1 MPAHPSSDRPQP
13 MLEIDAGEREQL
25 WQLLREG
32 GSKAMP
38 DEMKV
43 FIAGLQTAFGRY
55 RQSAAEDHKRRSAR
69 EDLRELFMACG
80 DEKSAAKIRLRF
92 PRLPVL
98 ARGELLHRAR
108 VRHPE
113 LAGGAELTWEAL
125 CAWAQTSPDA
135 ELFEKLPGLIAA
147 GRTQSLGQ
155 MREDGYSSAAHVEP
169 LIMGEFLRLKPVGEP
184 ANTRQS
190 IHTGGHP
197 ADEAV
202 DTLVAD
208 IALLWLHAT
217 GEAPRSSRSDKRPFG
232 RLAHFVLERAGVG
245 SPENAL
251 RRFWASVKHHKGRP
265 SNIPVD
271 PAE

>member
-1 MPAHPSSDRPQP
+1 MPSQPFPDQPQSK
-13 MLEIDAGEREQL
+13 LEIDAYEREWL

-38 DEMKV
+38 DEMNIFV
-43 FIAGLQTAFGRY
+43 AGVQTALGQY
-55 RQSAAEDHKRRSAR
+55 RQSTAEDHKRSSAR
-69 EDLRELFMACG
+69 EDLRELFMACA
-80 DEKSAAKIRLRF
+80 DEGKAAKVRRKI

-98 ARGELLHRAR
+98 ARDELIYRAR

-113 LAGGAELTWEAL
+113 LAGGAEVTWEAL
-125 CAWAQTSPDA
+125 CAWAQTCPDE
-135 ELFEKLPGLIAA
+135 ELFDKLPGLIAA
-147 GRTQSLGQ
+147 GRALSLGQ
-155 MREDGYSSAAHVEP
+155 LREDGYNSAPHVEP

-184 ANTRQS
+184 ATTRKS
-190 IHTGGHP
+190 IHKGGHP

-208 IALLWLHAT
+208 LALLWLEAT
-217 GEAPRSSRSDKRPFG
+217 GKVPRSSRSNKRPFG
-232 RLAHFVLERAGVG
+232 RLAHLVLAKAGVG

-251 RRFWASVKHHKGRP
+251 RRFWASVKHHKERQ
-265 SNIPVD
+265 SNIPID

>member
-1 MPAHPSSDRPQP
+1 MSAHPSSDRPQP
-13 MLEIDAGEREQL
+13 MLEIDDSEREQI

-38 DEMKV
+38 DEIKV
-43 FIAGLQTAFGRY
+43 FIAGLQTAFGQY
-55 RQSAAEDHKRRSAR
+55 SQSAAEDHKRRSAR
-69 EDLRELFMACG
+69 EDLRELFMACA
-80 DEKSAAKIRLRF
+80 DERNAAKIRRRF

-98 ARGELLHRAR
+98 ARDELIYRAR
-108 VRHPE
+108 ARHPE
-113 LAGGAELTWEAL
+113 LAGGAEVTWEAL
-125 CAWAQTSPDA
+125 CAWVQACPNE
-135 ELFEKLPGLIAA
+135 ELFDKLPGLIAA
-147 GRTQSLGQ
+147 GRALSLGQ
-155 MREDGYSSAAHVEP
+155 LREDGYNSAPHVEP

-184 ANTRQS
+184 ATTRES
-190 IHTGGHP
+190 IHKGGHP
-197 ADEAV
+197 ADAAV

-208 IALLWLHAT
+208 LALLWLHAT

-232 RLAHFVLERAGVG
+232 RLTHFVLKKAGVG

-271 PAE
+271 PVE